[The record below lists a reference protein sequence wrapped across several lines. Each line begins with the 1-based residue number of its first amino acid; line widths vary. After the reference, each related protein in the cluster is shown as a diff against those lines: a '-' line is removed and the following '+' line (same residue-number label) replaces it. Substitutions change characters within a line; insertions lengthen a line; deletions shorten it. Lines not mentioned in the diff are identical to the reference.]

1 MVHTFAHNDVL
12 LNGVHTNDRYKYRLT
27 YLIVNNDTNKF
38 NSEIRVPITMSNE
51 YKYVKY
57 VIMY

>member
-12 LNGVHTNDRYKYRLT
+12 LNEVHTNDRYKYRLT

>member
-12 LNGVHTNDRYKYRLT
+12 LNEVHTNDRYKYRLT

-57 VIMY
+57 VIIY